1 MNATGVL
8 QAPWGATAATG
19 RGISMKLFSRFFRY
33 IYDKSINVS
42 IKNKVKYVLLSVC
55 TLISLLFVAVN
66 YRLTGSWLEE
76 LVLVNY
82 HEIATKQFEFI
93 EYWMERRAEHVE
105 KLSRAPLI
113 VNAANIIS
121 SGRDVGGAAQGVLK
135 KYIDDV
141 MYDQGSYSWITL
153 IDSNGKII
161 VSSDNRSG
169 MLDADLFSQIPARQD
184 IHIFRTFIDN
194 SKGSNTIIQP
204 VSFPVYSENKKPAGY
219 IICAVN
225 MNVMDDSLNIIN
237 LGENGSAFIIDGT
250 GRVICSSREYE
261 FQKTSGVL
269 NDYYI
274 ANSELQQEGF
284 WLINHESR
292 QLVKSV
298 AKCLGTGHAGHE
310 FYVNHEGREVIGIW
324 KWLSYFQWMFLV
336 EVDKSEAFAAITKT
350 VIVYLVIGVV
360 FIGISIIIALG
371 LSRNINRSIS
381 AFMESFGR
389 GALGDLSVRYPVS
402 EKSGR
407 TVFQKEG
414 DSYIEYDKGKGF
426 CFFEIGSISR
436 RIGKEVKC
444 RFIIEKKYKSC
455 VQCSV
460 YRENTASEMHSL
472 GVWFNLFMSKINEVV
487 KNTLALSHEL
497 YLSSDEMSKAIGD
510 FSENANTQASST
522 EEIIATVEVL
532 SSGFTVISDRVEEE
546 NLSLKAMMLRVNE
559 LTEIIDNMGDKIR
572 KTQVNTDDFTA
583 KARHG
588 EQLLGDMNSSMEK
601 ISESSAEAVNI
612 IQIIDD
618 ISEKINLLSLNASI
632 EAARAGEHG
641 KGFAVVAQ
649 EISKLADQTAA
660 SLKQID
666 QLIKVN
672 NSEVKKGLANVQ
684 GTVDTITAI
693 IEGFNLISR
702 MMKEISDIMENELDT
717 KSTVVDEIESIKERS
732 DAIKQATHQQMDASD
747 EIVKMVGIINDTT
760 QLIAARSEELAAN
773 SQNMR
778 NEAELLNLS
787 INYFKSSEPEER
799 TN

>member
-1 MNATGVL
+1 
-8 QAPWGATAATG
+8 
-19 RGISMKLFSRFFRY
+19 MKLFSRFLQY
-33 IYDKSINVS
+33 IYNKSLNVS

-55 TLISLLFVAVN
+55 TLISLLFVTVN

-121 SGRDVGGAAQGVLK
+121 SGGSMGGQVREALK

-141 MYDQGSYSWITL
+141 MYDQGSYSWIIFAGT
-153 IDSNGKII
+153 DGNII

-169 MLDADLFSQIPARQD
+169 MLDADLFSQIPSRQD
-184 IHIFRTFIDN
+184 IHIFRTYIDN
-194 SKGSNTIIQP
+194 SKGVNVIIQP
-204 VSFPVYSENKKPAGY
+204 VSFPVYSAGKRLAGY

-261 FQKTSGVL
+261 FQKTFGVL

-274 ANSELQQEGF
+274 ANTESQQDGF
-284 WLINHESR
+284 WLLNHESR

-298 AKCLGTGHAGHE
+298 ARCLGTGHAGHE
-310 FYVNHEGREVIGIW
+310 IYVNHEGREVIGIW

-350 VIVYLVIGVV
+350 VIVYLVIGVA
-360 FIGISIIIALG
+360 FIVISIVIALG
-371 LSRNINRSIS
+371 LSRNINRSIA

-389 GALGDLSVRYPVS
+389 GALGDLSVRYPTS
-402 EKSGR
+402 EKS
-407 TVFQKEG
+407 VKAVYQKEG

-426 CFFEIGSISR
+426 CFFEIGSIAR
-436 RIGKEVKC
+436 RLGKDVKC
-444 RFIIEKKYKSC
+444 RLILENKYKTC
-455 VQCSV
+455 IQCGV
-460 YRENTASEMHSL
+460 YKANTASEMHNL
-472 GVWFNLFMSKINEVV
+472 GIWFNLFISKINEVV

-559 LTEIIDNMGDKIR
+559 LTEIIDNMGEKIR
-572 KTQVNTDDFTA
+572 KTQINTDDFTG
-583 KARHG
+583 KARYG
-588 EQLLGDMNSSMEK
+588 EQLIGDMNSSMEK

-641 KGFAVVAQ
+641 RGFAVVAQ
-649 EISKLADQTAA
+649 EISKLADQTAV

-684 GTVDTITAI
+684 GTVDTISAI
-693 IEGFNLISR
+693 IEGFNLISG
-702 MMKEISDIMENELDT
+702 MMKEISDIMENEIDT
-717 KSTVVDEIESIKERS
+717 KSTVVDEIESIRERS
-732 DAIKQATHQQMDASD
+732 EAIKEASHQQMDASD

-760 QLIAARSEELAAN
+760 QLIAARAEELAAN

-778 NEAELLNLS
+778 NEAELLNSS
-787 INYFKSSEPEER
+787 INYFKSSDPGVKA
-799 TN
+799 N